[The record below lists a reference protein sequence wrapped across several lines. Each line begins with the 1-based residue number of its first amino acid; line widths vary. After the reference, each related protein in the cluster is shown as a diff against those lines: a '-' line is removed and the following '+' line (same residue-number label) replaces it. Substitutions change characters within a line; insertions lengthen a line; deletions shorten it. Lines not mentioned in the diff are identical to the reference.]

1 MRVSIKPSWH
11 RTESGSR
18 DGVTVTF
25 RAGGASLCT
34 TVLRPAVGDEVMR
47 GASVLEY
54 LRSRGATVTVCPAS
68 RFGVAVAGSLDPADY
83 IEGWRWRRDPKNVAN
98 ARETSFWFSR
108 EMLAWRWRVEP
119 RKRSEFVRNT
129 KRDGFATWSR
139 VILGEMTTREVASYE
154 RPVIVSLPEGD
165 YKATARVVVDEEL
178 RSRVPEWLRKIA
190 PKFVRRVRITTEQ
203 PVRAP
208 GWTFGYTT
216 SHAEAGD
223 DVDGAALRFAESVE
237 KQRAAHP
244 EWSLPLKMRAVA
256 GEVDTWDA
264 FHYASGEWR
273 RWGVSKREALP
284 KEAVVE
290 SDAPAAGSSAT
301 LATIVA
307 GSLFSMVGVVGYG
320 LFRREAA
327 MAGRL

>member
-1 MRVSIKPSWH
+1 MRVSIKPQWH

-25 RAGGASLCT
+25 RAGDASLCT
-34 TVLRPAVGDEVMR
+34 TILRPAVGDEVMR
-47 GASVLEY
+47 GAGVLEY
-54 LRSRGATVTVCPAS
+54 LRSRGATVTVCPAP

-108 EMLAWRWRVEP
+108 EWLAWRWRVEP

-139 VILGEMTTREVASYE
+139 VILGEQTTREVASYE

-165 YKATARVVVDEEL
+165 YKATARITVDEEL
-178 RSRVPEWLRKIA
+178 RSRVPEWLRKFA

-203 PVRAP
+203 CIFVP
-208 GWTFGYTT
+208 GTRLGYS
-216 SHAEAGD
+216 SHYEIGD

-237 KQRAAHP
+237 RQRAAHP
-244 EWSLPLKMRAVA
+244 DWSLPLKMRAVA
-256 GEVDTWDA
+256 GEVDSWDA

-273 RWGVSKREALP
+273 RWGASKREALP

-290 SDAPAAGSSAT
+290 SENHELGVSAT
-301 LATIVA
+301 IALSAMFGMVA
-307 GSLFSMVGVVGYG
+307 FGGYG
-320 LFRREAA
+320 LFRREVA
-327 MAGRL
+327 MAGRR